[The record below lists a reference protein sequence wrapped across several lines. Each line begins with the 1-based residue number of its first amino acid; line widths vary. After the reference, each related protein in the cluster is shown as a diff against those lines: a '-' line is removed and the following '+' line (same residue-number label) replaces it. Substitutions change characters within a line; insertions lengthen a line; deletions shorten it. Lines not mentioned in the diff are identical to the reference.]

1 MALPWLCPCWCCYS
15 DPEVSDCHC
24 SGEEG
29 KRRSCLP
36 PQPRGGSIL
45 LLPGSPN
52 LKWKGHKHLPAPW
65 GTESYFQKEMTGPA
79 ACSPPGVSVGGRW
92 EELGGTR
99 RNRSASET
107 GPVSGRVAW
116 SSGSLS
122 LSLLIFK
129 MGLTSHL
136 PGHCEDYNQHTVA
149 QGRSQDVPK
158 VTVDRKERSRK
169 GQR

>member
-1 MALPWLCPCWCCYS
+1 M
-15 DPEVSDCHC
+15 
-24 SGEEG
+24 
-29 KRRSCLP
+29 RRSCLP
-36 PQPRGGSIL
+36 PQPRRESIL
-45 LLPGSPN
+45 LLPSSPN

-65 GTESYFQKEMTGPA
+65 GTESYFQKEMTGPAA